1 MSFSVNSI
9 IDYFG
14 NQEMCLGIV
23 EKHTPDRL
31 HIQGADGSRSKIPLK
46 AVLTTHLPTA
56 GDPLRQLPSL
66 CSDIA
71 GKMGE
76 IDLELL
82 WEALRATG
90 TPGDVQTITRDYFG
104 SDSPVALSAMARR
117 LLTDPVRFQRQ
128 GLQFSA
134 RSESEIAELE
144 TLRQARAER
153 AALRE
158 RQKNWLA
165 AMLDPQA
172 PATDGNVPEEL
183 QPLLK
188 LIADYLICGF
198 NSDAVN
204 QLAAV
209 AGKMSLREAA
219 LRLLKRTGTLP
230 AEADEFLLL
239 NGIHASFP
247 APVLEQADTIT
258 EISANPADW
267 TGRQDYTAQAS
278 FSIDDETTLE
288 IDDALAIENG
298 DDDTC
303 TVYVHL
309 ADPAHYVGKN
319 DLLDQAAIDR
329 PLSLYLPTTTVTMFP
344 PRLGCDLASLKAGVP
359 RPAITVRVRLNTDGD
374 QLDWELCRSVIRVKK
389 RLTYTEA
396 DALMA
401 SPSTSGASDLV
412 RLHQLA
418 SRLQARREQAGAVM
432 LNRPEL
438 RIRVE
443 GEDIQVSVDNQ
454 ETPSHILV
462 REFMILANHLAACYA
477 LRHEIPVIYRT
488 QEAASEPVHSVTP
501 YDPVD
506 FDLQVRKMRKTRLS
520 TYPQG
525 HFGLGLDLYTQV
537 SSPIRRYADL
547 VIQRQLAAHLAGD
560 PLPYTQAELFAVL
573 DNVESTASQNRAL
586 EREAR
591 RFWIIA
597 YLHKHAAE
605 TTLTGT
611 IVRVDGNLVLAE
623 LDNFCE
629 RGVVITRERLQPGQT
644 VTLKLA
650 EAIPKTGRLAF
661 SLLNHA
667 DARPQTV
674 P

>member
-23 EKHTPDRL
+23 EKNTPDRL
-31 HIQGADGSRSKIPLK
+31 HVQGADGSRSKIPLK
-46 AVLTTHLPTA
+46 AVLTMHLPGP
-56 GDPLRQLPSL
+56 GDPLARLSPL
-66 CSDIA
+66 CSEIA
-71 GKMGE
+71 GKMAE

-82 WEALRATG
+82 WEALRAADG
-90 TPGDVQTITRDYFG
+90 PGDVHAITRDYFG
-104 SDSPVALSAMARR
+104 SESPVALSAMARR
-117 LLTDPVRFQRQ
+117 LLADTARFQRQ
-128 GLQFSA
+128 GVLFCA
-134 RSESEIAELE
+134 RSEAEIAELE
-144 TLRQARAER
+144 ALRQARAER

-158 RQKNWLA
+158 RQKNWLG
-165 AMLDPQA
+165 AMLDPQTPT
-172 PATDGNVPEEL
+172 PAGDVPEEL
-183 QPLLK
+183 QPLVK

-219 LRLLKRTGTLP
+219 LRLLKRAGSLP
-230 AEADEFLLL
+230 HEADEFLLL
-239 NGIHASFP
+239 NGIHAGFP
-247 APVLEQADTIT
+247 APVLEQADTIP
-258 EISANPADW
+258 EISADPADW
-267 TGRQDYTAQAS
+267 SGRRDYTGQES

-288 IDDALAIENG
+288 IDDALAIETA
-298 DDDTC
+298 DDGTS
-303 TVYVHL
+303 TVFIHL
-309 ADPAHYVGKN
+309 ADPAHYVAKN

-344 PRLGCDLASLKAGVP
+344 PRLGCDLASLKAGVA
-359 RPAITVRVRLNTDGD
+359 RPAITIRVSLNAEGEW
-374 QLDWELCRSVIRVKK
+374 QDWDLCRSVVRVKN

-396 DALMA
+396 DALLA
-401 SPSTSGASDLV
+401 AAAEPGSPGLA

-418 SRLQARREQAGAVM
+418 TRLQARREQAGAIM

-443 GEDIQVSVDNQ
+443 GDDIRLSADNQ
-454 ETPSHILV
+454 DTPSHALV

-488 QEAASEPVHSVTP
+488 QEPPSEPIHSVSP
-501 YDPVD
+501 YDPLD

-547 VIQRQLAAHLAGD
+547 VIQRQLAAHLAGS

-597 YLHKHAAE
+597 YLQKHAAE

-611 IVRVDGNLVLAE
+611 IVRVDGNLVLVE
-623 LDNFCE
+623 LDDFFE
-629 RGVVITRERLQPGQT
+629 RGVIITRERLQPGDA
-644 VTLKLA
+644 VALKLA

-661 SLLNHA
+661 TLHGRRENQA
-667 DARPQTV
+667 PTQ